1 MAVEQEQYYR
11 NDELKIYRGEDFVV
25 SKHIILHQPTLN
37 EICDYGER
45 DYYSM
50 IYNFTATP
58 QSLKVQL
65 WDIGI
70 DWMTMDDF
78 ELFILLAP
86 TLQIESTKLLFG
98 DLDFTKLKPYR
109 NKENGDIVLADLE
122 SGVKI
127 DKLIYLRIV
136 NYLRKVHNITPK
148 IERAA
153 NKTTKQILIDED
165 RMKIRLN
172 QEKPLKSYLLPLI
185 SSVKVRMGYT
195 KDYVRNEGF
204 VEFFDD
210 LARLQLINNADHLL
224 AGCYSGMIDTKKINK
239 ADLNWL
245 KEI

>member
-1 MAVEQEQYYR
+1 MNVDMFETDQLQLYFGDDYII
-11 NDELKIYRGEDFVV
+11 NDQIKI
-25 SKHIILHQPTLN
+25 SQPTIG
-37 EICDYGER
+37 EIADFGEAKYFSVVHTFCAIPS
-45 DYYSM
+45 DMKS
-50 IYNFTATP
+50 
-58 QSLKVQL
+58 QL
-65 WDIGI
+65 WDMGL
-70 DWMTMDDF
+70 DWMEIEDYD
-78 ELFILLAP
+78 LFVMLAP
-86 TLQIESTKLLFG
+86 TMSVDRTKLLFG

-109 NKENGDIVLADLE
+109 NRENGDIVLADLE

-165 RMKIRLN
+165 RMKIRAN
-172 QEKPLKSYLLPLI
+172 QDKHFKSYLFPLI
-185 SSVKVRMGYT
+185 SAVKVRMGYT
-195 KDYVRNEGF
+195 KEYVRNMGY

-210 LARLQLINNADHLL
+210 LARLQIINNADHLL

>member
-1 MAVEQEQYYR
+1 MFEIDPLQLYFGDDYII
-11 NDELKIYRGEDFVV
+11 NDKIKIKQAKIGDIVDFGEAKYFSVVHTLTAIPSDLK
-25 SKHIILHQPTLN
+25 SK
-37 EICDYGER
+37 
-45 DYYSM
+45 
-50 IYNFTATP
+50 
-58 QSLKVQL
+58 L
-65 WDIGI
+65 WDMGL
-70 DWMTMDDF
+70 DWMEVEDF
-78 ELFILLAP
+78 ELFIMLAQ
-86 TLQIESTKLLFG
+86 TLPIESTKLLFG

-172 QEKPLKSYLLPLI
+172 QEKPFKSYLLPLI

-210 LARLQLINNADHLL
+210 
-224 AGCYSGMIDTKKINK
+224 
-239 ADLNWL
+239 
-245 KEI
+245 

>member
-1 MAVEQEQYYR
+1 MSSDMFEIDPLQLYFGDDYII
-11 NDELKIYRGEDFVV
+11 NDKIKIKQAKIGDIVDFGEAKYFSVVHTLTAIPSDLK
-25 SKHIILHQPTLN
+25 SK
-37 EICDYGER
+37 
-45 DYYSM
+45 
-50 IYNFTATP
+50 
-58 QSLKVQL
+58 L
-65 WDIGI
+65 WDMGL
-70 DWMTMDDF
+70 DWMEVEDF
-78 ELFILLAP
+78 ELFIMLAP
-86 TLQIESTKLLFG
+86 TLPIESTKLLFG

-172 QEKPLKSYLLPLI
+172 QEKPFKSYLLPHI
-185 SSVKVRMGYT
+185 SSLKVRMVYT

-210 LARLQLINNADHLL
+210 
-224 AGCYSGMIDTKKINK
+224 
-239 ADLNWL
+239 
-245 KEI
+245 

>member
-1 MAVEQEQYYR
+1 MSSDMFEIDPLQLYFGDDYII
-11 NDELKIYRGEDFVV
+11 NDKIKIKQAKIGDIVHFGEAKYFSVVHTLTAIPSDLK
-25 SKHIILHQPTLN
+25 SK
-37 EICDYGER
+37 
-45 DYYSM
+45 
-50 IYNFTATP
+50 
-58 QSLKVQL
+58 L
-65 WDIGI
+65 WDMGL
-70 DWMTMDDF
+70 DWMEVEDF
-78 ELFILLAP
+78 ELFIMLAP
-86 TLQIESTKLLFG
+86 TLPIESTKLLFG

-172 QEKPLKSYLLPLI
+172 QEKPFKSYLLPLI

>member
-1 MAVEQEQYYR
+1 MSSDMFEIDPLQLYFGDDYII
-11 NDELKIYRGEDFVV
+11 NDKIKIKQAKVGDIVDFGEAKYFSVV
-25 SKHIILHQPTLN
+25 HTLTAIPSDMKSK
-37 EICDYGER
+37 
-45 DYYSM
+45 
-50 IYNFTATP
+50 
-58 QSLKVQL
+58 L

-78 ELFILLAP
+78 ELFIMLAP
-86 TLQIESTKLLFG
+86 TLPIESTKLLFG

-172 QEKPLKSYLLPLI
+172 QEKPFKSYLLPLI

-210 LARLQLINNADHLL
+210 
-224 AGCYSGMIDTKKINK
+224 
-239 ADLNWL
+239 
-245 KEI
+245 

>member
-1 MAVEQEQYYR
+1 MSSDIFEVDPLQLYFGDDYII
-11 NDELKIYRGEDFVV
+11 NDKIKIKQAKIGDIVDFGEAKYFSVVHTLTAIPSDLK
-25 SKHIILHQPTLN
+25 SK
-37 EICDYGER
+37 
-45 DYYSM
+45 
-50 IYNFTATP
+50 
-58 QSLKVQL
+58 L
-65 WDIGI
+65 WDMGL
-70 DWMTMDDF
+70 DWMEIEDF
-78 ELFILLAP
+78 ELFMMLAP
-86 TLQIESTKLLFG
+86 TLSKENTELLFG

-109 NKENGDIVLADLE
+109 NNENGDIVLADLE

-172 QEKPLKSYLLPLI
+172 QEKPFKSYLLPLI

-210 LARLQLINNADHLL
+210 LARLQIINNADHLL

>member
-1 MAVEQEQYYR
+1 MSSDMFEIDPLQLYFGDDYII
-11 NDELKIYRGEDFVV
+11 NDKIKIKQVKIGQIVDFGEAKYFSVVHTLTAIPSDLK
-25 SKHIILHQPTLN
+25 SK
-37 EICDYGER
+37 
-45 DYYSM
+45 
-50 IYNFTATP
+50 
-58 QSLKVQL
+58 L
-65 WDIGI
+65 WDMGL
-70 DWMTMDDF
+70 DWMEVEDF
-78 ELFILLAP
+78 ELFIMLAP
-86 TLQIESTKLLFG
+86 TLPIESTKLLFG

-172 QEKPLKSYLLPLI
+172 QEKPFKSYLLPLI

-210 LARLQLINNADHLL
+210 
-224 AGCYSGMIDTKKINK
+224 
-239 ADLNWL
+239 
-245 KEI
+245 